1 MRSLFIL
8 ILASLSFS
16 AFANAVG
23 TVKIL
28 KGTVE
33 SMTLGKTVT
42 LKANDSLPEGAV
54 VKTHAKSF
62 AQIEM
67 IDKSILNVG
76 PNTEM
81 KIASFSQETGVI
93 DFVKGKVRAQVTK
106 QQSGDGGSKMIIKT
120 RVAVL
125 GVRGTDFVITG
136 TEQATSS
143 VLFEGEIVFNK
154 LSDQSISDHRNLDA
168 VLAEGVR
175 IHPGEFSVMSERL
188 EMPTIPARMNVQQFE
203 MLESNPTFE
212 VSDSAKTQGQET
224 EQSGSIVPKGLNGTV
239 VANSESA
246 VDSVVGEAA
255 KPNTSAQSAEGFS
268 EGASIKPT
276 NGSFLHLETGVI
288 IPPPADAVYDANSN
302 TFVAPPASGSVSS
315 DGNFVPPANVEITPK
330 GDIIVT
336 STEGGTTVKREI
348 ASTSVIS
355 GGGLSST
362 QTTTTTTTPTAP
374 IMILPPPPSGGIQ
387 GVNDPQR
394 TNGNYTDVTFRA
406 R

>member
-1 MRSLFIL
+1 MRSLFIITL
-8 ILASLSFS
+8 TFLSFS
-16 AFANAVG
+16 SLANNVA

-33 SMTLGKTVT
+33 SMTLGKTVL
-42 LKANDSLPEGAV
+42 LKTKDTLPEGAV
-54 VKTHAKSF
+54 VKTSAKSF

-81 KIASFSQETGVI
+81 KITSFSEDTGVI

-106 QQSGDGGSKMIIKT
+106 QQPGHGGSKMIIKT
-120 RVAVL
+120 RVAVM

-136 TEQATSS
+136 NEQATSS

-154 LSDQSISDHRNLDA
+154 LADHSLTDPRNLDA

-175 IHPGEFSVMSERL
+175 IHPGEFSVMTERL
-188 EMPTIPARMNVQQFE
+188 EMPTLPARMNVQQLE
-203 MLESNPTFE
+203 KLESNPTFE
-212 VSDSAKTQGQET
+212 VSESPKGESKNT
-224 EQSGSIVPKGLNGTV
+224 EQGGSIVPKGLNGTV
-239 VANSESA
+239 VANTESA
-246 VDSVVGEAA
+246 VDSVLGETP
-255 KPNTSAQSAEGFS
+255 KSSHNTQNAQSFS
-268 EGASIKPT
+268 DGVSIKPA
-276 NGSFLHLETGVI
+276 NGSFVHLETGVV

-302 TFVAPPASGSVSS
+302 TFIAPPASGSVSS
-315 DGNFVPPANVEITPK
+315 DGNFVPPANVEITPN

-348 ASTSVIS
+348 ASTAVMN
-355 GGGLSST
+355 GGSLSSS
-362 QTTTTTTTPTAP
+362 QTTTTTATPTP
-374 IMILPPPPSGGIQ
+374 TIMIIPPPPSGGIQ

-394 TNGNYTDVTFRA
+394 TNGNYTDVTFRT